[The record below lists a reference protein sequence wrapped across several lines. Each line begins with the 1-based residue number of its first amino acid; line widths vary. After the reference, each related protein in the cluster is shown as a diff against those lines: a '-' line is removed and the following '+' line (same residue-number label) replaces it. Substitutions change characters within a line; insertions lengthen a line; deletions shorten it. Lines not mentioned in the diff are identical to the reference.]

1 MQKKSMVKISLLT
14 LIVAFMAFGTIA
26 IAKTVITNETPA
38 NKTVTT
44 EPWYFQGGD
53 PELPASYSKTPLT
66 GKPCGAARQTIC
78 EIEAPENEVNPGHP
92 NLNASVQ
99 GDGPEN
105 ETVLDQII
113 EAMGSL
119 SSGGTTNETVKS
131 FRAL

>member
-1 MQKKSMVKISLLT
+1 MQKKSMVKLSLLT

-53 PELPASYSKTPLT
+53 PELPASYSKEQDEDQ
-66 GKPCGAARQTIC
+66 PCGTAEQTIC
-78 EIEAPENEVNPGHP
+78 VILAPEDDMNPGSP
-92 NLNASVQ
+92 NLDADAGSTTVLQ
-99 GDGPEN
+99 HIQDAVSSLPGTPTLN
-105 ETVLDQII
+105 ETV
-113 EAMGSL
+113 
-119 SSGGTTNETVKS
+119 TS